1 MRLAEPPG
9 AASIVDLDDAAVRE
23 AAATFARGRL
33 NPEETAGQRTN
44 GFSRAAWQACAE
56 FGVQGLA
63 VPPEYGGSGA
73 GLRTTMATME
83 GLGLGCLDNGLLFSL
98 NAQMWSVQT
107 PIARFGSQ
115 EQKARYLPGLCAG
128 KLIGAHGMTEPGSGS
143 DAFSLETRAE
153 RSGDA
158 YVLSGRK
165 TFITLAPVAD
175 LAVVFATVDPALGAS
190 GVTAFVVERGT
201 PGFEIGRTEE
211 KMGLNTSPMGDLVFN
226 DCELPARQRLG
237 PEGAG
242 AAIFNSSMEW
252 ERAAILSVCVGS
264 MERELLRCIR
274 YAKERRQF
282 KQPIGKFP
290 AVANRVADMKVRLEA
305 SRGLLARVA
314 ALKDAGRPAYL
325 EAAIAKLYISEAW
338 VQSSLDAQQVYG
350 AFGYM
355 VDNGIERQIRDSLA
369 SRIYSGTSDIQRLVI
384 ARWLGL

>member
-1 MRLAEPPG
+1 MRLAEAPD
-9 AASIVDLDDAAVRE
+9 AASIAGVDDAEVRE

-33 NPEETAGQRTN
+33 NSELHARDGT
-44 GFSRAAWQACAE
+44 GFSRTDWQACAE

-63 VPPEYGGSGA
+63 VPREYGGSGA

-83 GLGLGCLDNGLLFSL
+83 GLGQGCLDNGLLFSL

-107 PIARFGSQ
+107 PIATFGTE
-115 EQKARYLPGLCAG
+115 EQKARYLPGLCKG
-128 KLIGAHGMTEPGSGS
+128 SLIGAHGMTEPGSGS

-153 RSGDA
+153 RRGDS
-158 YVLSGRK
+158 YVLNGRK

-175 LAVVFATVDPALGAS
+175 MAVVFATVDPALGAS

-211 KMGLNTSPMGDLVFN
+211 KMGLNTSPMGDLVFI
-226 DCELPARQRLG
+226 DCEMAASQRLG
-237 PEGAG
+237 PDGAG

-252 ERAAILSVCVGS
+252 ERAAILSVCIGS
-264 MERELLRCIR
+264 MERELLRCAQ

-290 AVANRVADMKVRLEA
+290 AVANRVAEMKVRLEA

-314 ALKDAGRPAYL
+314 DLKDAGRPAYL